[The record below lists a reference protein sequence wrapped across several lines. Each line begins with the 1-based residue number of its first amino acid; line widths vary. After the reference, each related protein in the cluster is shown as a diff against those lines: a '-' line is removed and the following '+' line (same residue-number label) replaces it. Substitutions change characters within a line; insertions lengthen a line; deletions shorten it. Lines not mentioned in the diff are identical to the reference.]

1 MASRLCFL
9 GLGLGLLPPYKVIT
23 LSYASITSPM
33 TASLA
38 FRTVFLSDTHLGMT
52 GVRNAT
58 LLSFLRA
65 VQCETLYLV
74 GDLIDGWALQRH
86 WQWSATDDAILAEIL
101 RLVRSDTRVVYI
113 PGNHDDMVRD
123 VLHVGRYAG
132 VELRLTDTFQLA
144 DGRLF
149 YISHGDQFDAVT
161 NNMVWL
167 SKFGHVL
174 YEGYTSVMR
183 QVARLPGLGWS
194 RNLPAQA
201 KSLSKRIFQPQGAFE
216 RGLRR
221 EAGALGAV
229 GAIAG
234 HIHRPA
240 LNTKDG
246 FTYANCGD
254 WVESC
259 TALVEDAAGS
269 LSLVYWSDDGLVD
282 QKEFVA

>member
-1 MASRLCFL
+1 MLLAL
-9 GLGLGLLPPYKVIT
+9 GLGQSPPYKVT
-23 LSYASITSPM
+23 NFGYASEVPRM
-33 TASLA
+33 TAPLA

-52 GVRNAT
+52 GVRNET

-74 GDLIDGWALQRH
+74 GDMIDGWALQRN
-86 WQWSATDDAILAEIL
+86 WQWSATDEAILKEIF
-101 RLVRSDTRVVYI
+101 RISHSATRVVYI

-123 VLHVGRYAG
+123 VLHVEEFEGI
-132 VELRLTDTFQLA
+132 ELRLNDTFDLA
-144 DGRLF
+144 DGRKF
-149 YISHGDQFDAVT
+149 YVSHGDQFDAVT

-174 YEGYTSVMR
+174 YEGYTSIMR
-183 QVARLPGLGWS
+183 QVARVPGLGWC

-221 EAGALGAV
+221 EAGEVGAI

-259 TALVEDAAGS
+259 TALVEDETGR
-269 LSLVYWSDDGLVD
+269 LSLLYWSDDGLVD